1 MTRYEN
7 GKQEFERQY
16 GPKDKPVGEWLS
28 YYQNGVL
35 REKQGYD
42 IAGKLSGT
50 KISYDSLENKL
61 TEDEYAHGLKTG
73 KSKTF
78 HPNGKVNEVFIF
90 QGNYIQ
96 GEFKAFH
103 PKGKI
108 HIAGLYKNSR
118 KNGKWTFT
126 NEEGAQYKI
135 ETWRN
140 GKLLSTKS
148 IKFKK

>member
-1 MTRYEN
+1 
-7 GKQEFERQY
+7 
-16 GPKDKPVGEWLS
+16 
-28 YYQNGVL
+28 
-35 REKQGYD
+35 
-42 IAGKLSGT
+42 
-50 KISYDSLENKL
+50 
-61 TEDEYAHGLKTG
+61 
-73 KSKTF
+73 
-78 HPNGKVNEVFIF
+78 VNEIFIF

-108 HIAGLYKNSR
+108 HIVGLYKNSR